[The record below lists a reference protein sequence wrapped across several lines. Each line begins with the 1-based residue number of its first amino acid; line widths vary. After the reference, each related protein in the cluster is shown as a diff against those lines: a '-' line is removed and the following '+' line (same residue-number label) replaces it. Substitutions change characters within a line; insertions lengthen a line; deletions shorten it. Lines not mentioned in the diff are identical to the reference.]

1 MDRIYKYNPN
11 ISYNPNG
18 GRYLQLITAKNLYIQ
33 NITVAENDGHSDSF
47 HVKFPN
53 VFTNYPLGAVRVED
67 QKFKD
72 WDHYKFTIWQL
83 QLNFVVFCAS
93 SACGVSVEHLNAKEP
108 MIRSIYRFHVYYHIR
123 RILKILEIPLPYE
136 NSFNQYNNPYNHEKF
151 IGICSEYGVSN
162 DLTKWR
168 KQKYFSTWQSRAWE
182 TGKPGMSNINE
193 NSFSRWIIEKSDGL
207 TMLGLQKLSGSV
219 RHDAYLILTSQTS
232 TRGPIVGIESRNL
245 DAQHTFLN
253 TFENIVNRRVNISE
267 DIRRFQKTLQYARS
281 KVDYVIGEFIYMLPS
296 NMNLQIEKVKDYN
309 NKILISS
316 PSFKIGTNLKIN
328 LDGEQVKLKD
338 KPDVKSKEVEMV
350 KTEPD
355 VKPKVITKPDI
366 KSNKEHKQDVKPNI
380 ELKHDVM
387 LITTKPDT
395 NKITYEEE
403 KVALYWELQ
412 LYLQYGGCSSDLRSI
427 CLCHEICV
435 YQDSNTCDKCPQI
448 LRQPTN
454 CFLCSIQDP

>member
-1 MDRIYKYNPN
+1 MDRIYKYDSDT
-11 ISYNPNG
+11 SYKPNG
-18 GRYLQLITAKNLYIQ
+18 GTYLQIISAKDLYIQ

-47 HVKFPN
+47 QVKFPN
-53 VFTNYPLGAVRVED
+53 VFTNYPLGTVRVED

-72 WDHYKFTIWQL
+72 WDHYKFTLWQL

-108 MIRSIYRFHVYYHIR
+108 MIRSIYRFHFYYHIW

-151 IGICSEYGVSN
+151 LGICSEYGVSN

-168 KQKYFSTWQSRAWE
+168 NQKYFSTWQSRGWE
-182 TGKPGMSNINE
+182 TNKPGMSYINE
-193 NSFSRWIIEKSDGL
+193 NSFSRWIIEKSEGL
-207 TMLGLQKLSGSV
+207 TTLGLQKLSETV
-219 RHDAYLILTSQTS
+219 RDYAYLILTSQTS
-232 TRGPIVGIESRNL
+232 MRSPIVGHEARNL
-245 DAQHTFLN
+245 DARRTFLN
-253 TFENIVNRRVNISE
+253 TFENIVNRRVNIPE

-296 NMNLQIEKVKDYN
+296 NMNLRIGKVKDYN

-328 LDGEQVKLKD
+328 FN
-338 KPDVKSKEVEMV
+338 VKSKEVEMV

-355 VKPKVITKPDI
+355 VKPKVITKPNI
-366 KSNKEHKQDVKPNI
+366 EPNKEHKQDVKPNI
-380 ELKHDVM
+380 KFDRESNQDVK
-387 LITTKPDT
+387 KPDT

-403 KVALYWELQ
+403 KVAL
-412 LYLQYGGCSSDLRSI
+412 
-427 CLCHEICV
+427 
-435 YQDSNTCDKCPQI
+435 I
-448 LRQPTN
+448 LGTTAV
-454 CFLCSIQDP
+454 FTVWWMFK